1 VRGGSHFLAIPC
13 FYGVGVVCIAGSFQ
27 PKSNKSGS
35 IEGKIVK
42 LSFLKPAG
50 IVALASI
57 LAVGAT
63 ALPAQASHTGEIVIA
78 LEAPLTGDQSNN
90 GKDQLR
96 GAQLAAKQINAAGGV
111 MGKMIKIVGVDD
123 QADPDKAKAAVTAA
137 KKAGADAV
145 VGPYNSGVGVVNL
158 PIYVKNKIFPMRM
171 TSSLATQGYG
181 ATTQPMNSQIAPA
194 EIDYISST
202 GVKSVVM
209 LVDPSDY
216 TTSIAAQT
224 AAGLTANGIAVTQV
238 VVPEGSAS
246 YSDQIAQALASN
258 PGMLYSSTYYPEG
271 SVIAKELLATAP
283 ATPCFMGLANVDP
296 SFVTEAG
303 LAAAQHCTFSGVPAA
318 PQLPSAKA
326 YTKAYVKEFKKK
338 PGVWGYFTYDS
349 VYVLAAAIEKAGTTN
364 YKALKKAVLA
374 TKNYKG
380 ATGSITFKKK
390 TGNRTEVPVEILE
403 VSNKGTFVLAD

>member
-1 VRGGSHFLAIPC
+1 M
-13 FYGVGVVCIAGSFQ
+13 
-27 PKSNKSGS
+27 
-35 IEGKIVK
+35 K
-42 LSFLKPAG
+42 LSVLKPAG

-57 LAVGAT
+57 LAVGAS
-63 ALPAQASHTGEIVIA
+63 ALPAQAAHSGEIVIA
-78 LEAPLTGDQSNN
+78 LEAPLTGEQANN

-123 QADPDKAKAAVTAA
+123 QADPDKAKAAVKAA
-137 KKAGADAV
+137 KKADADAV
-145 VGPYNSGVGVVNL
+145 VGPYNSGVGIVNL

-171 TSSLATQGYG
+171 TSSLDTQGFG
-181 ATTQPMNSQIAPA
+181 ATVQPMNSQIAPA

-209 LVDPSDY
+209 LVDSSAY
-216 TTSIAAQT
+216 TTSIATQT
-224 AAGLTANGIAVTQV
+224 AAGLTANGISVTQISI
-238 VVPEGSAS
+238 PDGKTN
-246 YSDQIAQALASN
+246 YTDQVTQALASN
-258 PGMLYSSTYYPEG
+258 PGMVYSSTYYPEG
-271 SVIAKELLATAP
+271 AIIAQELQVLGVT
-283 ATPCFMGLANVDP
+283 TPCFMGLANVDP
-296 SFVTEAG
+296 EFVTEAG
-303 LAAAQHCTFSGVPAA
+303 LSAAQHCTFSGVPAA

-338 PGVWGYFTYDS
+338 PGVWGDFTYDS

-364 YKALKKAVLA
+364 YKALRKAVLA
-374 TKNYKG
+374 TKDYKG

>member
-1 VRGGSHFLAIPC
+1 MFSKTLKNAAVIGITGVLATI
-13 FYGVGVVCIAGSFQ
+13 SF
-27 PKSNKSGS
+27 
-35 IEGKIVK
+35 
-42 LSFLKPAG
+42 
-50 IVALASI
+50 
-57 LAVGAT
+57 AV
-63 ALPAQASHTGEIVIA
+63 PAQATHSGEIVIA

-96 GAQLAAKQINAAGGV
+96 GAQLAAMQINAAGGV
-111 MGKMIKIVGVDD
+111 LGKKLKIVGIDD
-123 QADPDKAKAAVTAA
+123 QANPDQAKAAVTAA

-171 TSSLATQGYG
+171 TSSLATQSYG
-181 ATTQPMNSQIAPA
+181 ATTQPMNSQISPA
-194 EIDYISST
+194 EIDYINST

-216 TTSIAAQT
+216 TESIASQT
-224 AAGLTANGIAVTQV
+224 AAGLAAKGIAVTQIA
-238 VVPEGSAS
+238 VPEGSSS
-246 YSDQIAQALASN
+246 YSDQIAQALSSS
-258 PGMLYSSTYYPEG
+258 PGMVYSSTYYPEG
-271 SVIAKELLATAP
+271 SILAKELLATAP

-296 SFVTEAG
+296 AFVTEAG

-338 PGVWGYFTYDS
+338 PGVWGAFTYDS
-349 VYVLAAAIEKAGTTN
+349 VYVLAGAMKKAGTTS
-364 YKALKKAVLA
+364 YAALKKAVLA
-374 TKNYKG
+374 TKNYEG
-380 ATGSITFKKK
+380 ATGSITFTKK

-403 VSNKGTFVLAD
+403 VNNRGTFVVAD